1 MTTHQ
6 TSWGQPQCQKHHI
19 KHVVLLF
26 LRMIISAH
34 FDNLHHM
41 NLQIRYGTNEDAK
54 LIADLSHQTF
64 YETFAALNTKE
75 NMDKFL
81 NQQFTKGKLI
91 LEVGAPGNTFLLAYN
106 DKEVVGYTKLRENT
120 EPRSIDITPALEVA
134 RLYVV
139 NHMIG
144 KGVGKL
150 LMQTII
156 DIARQRNLPA
166 VWLSVWEKNKRALDF
181 YNHWNFE
188 KFDETLF
195 VLGDDIQTDWL
206 MRKIV

>member
-1 MTTHQ
+1 
-6 TSWGQPQCQKHHI
+6 
-19 KHVVLLF
+19 
-26 LRMIISAH
+26 
-34 FDNLHHM
+34 M
-41 NLQIRYGTNEDAK
+41 NFHIRYATSDDAK

-64 YETFAALNTKE
+64 YEAFAAQNTKE

-91 LEVGAPGNTFLLAYN
+91 LEVGAPGNTFMLAYN
-106 DKEVVGYTKLRENT
+106 EQEVVGYTKLRENT
-120 EPRSIDITPALEVA
+120 EPRSLDITPALEIA

-156 DIARQRNLPA
+156 DFARQRNVPA
-166 VWLSVWEKNKRALDF
+166 VWLSVWDKNERALDF
-181 YNHWNFE
+181 YNQWGFE

-206 MRKIV
+206 MKKKV